1 MVGTIMILTIPII
14 IMAAMVDTMVV
25 MVVGECVWVMVMADG
40 DLAFPLDI
48 PTIPTTVTAMVVI
61 MIPGVH
67 GDMDMVDTTDL
78 IGVVIITDI
87 IMVTM
92 MDTTMEMAD
101 IIPHHIH
108 MERWTAA
115 AHTGIQGLRE
125 HPTQVPMDRQFIT
138 RKTGSSPVELNQ
150 LRAGPATMY
159 QPREIPA
166 RPH

>member
-1 MVGTIMILTIPII
+1 MILTILII
-14 IMAAMVDTMVV
+14 IMAAMADTMVV

-48 PTIPTTVTAMVVI
+48 PTILTTVTAMVVI

-67 GDMDMVDTTDL
+67 GDMDMAAAMADL

-108 MERWTAA
+108 MERWIAA
-115 AHTGIQGLRE
+115 APTGIPGLRE
-125 HPTQVPMDRQFIT
+125 HPTQVPMDRQFMT

-150 LRAGPATMY
+150 LRAGRATMY
-159 QPREIPA
+159 LPREIPA